1 MNKVLTILICSCCAF
16 TPAFANEFS
25 TTDTDPISMN
35 MNPTD
40 ANIFGHV
47 IDKKTGE
54 HLPGVTILLKGTT
67 LGTTTDDSGHYML
80 KNLPEGEFTVEV
92 SYIGYKTISKK
103 VKSKKGKTLE
113 LNFEVVEDMIS
124 LEGVVV
130 SANRNETKRRLAPT
144 LVKVLSPTVFEET
157 NSATLA
163 QGLVFQ
169 PGVRV
174 ENDCQNCGYSQVRI
188 NGMEGKY
195 TQILIDSRPIFSALA
210 GVYGLEQIPANMIE
224 RVEVIRGGG
233 SALFGSSAIAGTINI
248 ITKEPIRNS
257 GNFSHTITNFD
268 GSGAYEN
275 NTTLNLSWVSSDN
288 KMGAYIY
295 GQNRYRSAWDSNGDG
310 FSELPKLKNQTIG
323 FNGYYKTSAYSKL
336 NLEYHHM
343 EEFRRGG
350 NAQKLAPHIA
360 EDENL
365 NGTGKPGL
373 VEQLQH
379 SINTGSIKFNVFSPN
394 QKHNL
399 SVYASGQHVHR
410 DSYYSAYGR
419 TTDFTGVMGA
429 QYIYS
434 FEKCLFM
441 PADLTGGIEFSHDDL
456 DDRSTDIQKY
466 RDAALE
472 EDPNAT
478 GDRLQELINKYTPA
492 PLHQIINIWSAYA
505 QNEWKNDKWS
515 FLIGGRVDKN
525 SIMDKAIFSPRANIR
540 FNPTEDINIRMSYAE
555 GFRAPQAFDEDLHIS
570 NVGGNRVSIKRA
582 DNLKEERSR
591 SINGSVDWYTHFGDF
606 QANVLVEGFYTKLS
620 DPFVLSAPVET
631 ENGSLVQ
638 TRNNGDGAKVYGS
651 TIEGKIAWQ
660 NKIQFQAGITIQRSK
675 YDKPTEW
682 SADEEHLTEEE
693 RKFDRILRTPDL
705 YGYFT
710 ASYSPIKPLTIALN
724 GNYTGRMYVPHL
736 MSEVDGS
743 SDVLVKAPDFFELGA
758 KVSYDFKLTPGVTL
772 QINAGV
778 QNMFNSYQ
786 NDFDLGAT
794 RDSGYVYG
802 PGSPRTYYAGA
813 KFSF

>member
-1 MNKVLTILICSCCAF
+1 MNKIYILFLCLCYAVSAIMANTYKNDKEVTI
-16 TPAFANEFS
+16 
-25 TTDTDPISMN
+25 
-35 MNPTD
+35 PTD

-47 IDKKTGE
+47 VDKATGE
-54 HLPGVTILLKGTT
+54 HLPGITIILKGTT
-67 LGTTTDDSGHYML
+67 IGSVTDDSGHYML
-80 KNLPEGEFTVEV
+80 KNLPEGEFTIEV
-92 SYIGYKTISKK
+92 SFVGFKTVTKK
-103 VKSKKGKTLE
+103 VTTGKGKTQE
-113 LNFEVVEDMIS
+113 LNFELEEDLIS

-144 LVKVLSPTVFEET
+144 LVKVLSPTVFEKT
-157 NSATLA
+157 NSTTLA

-257 GNFSHTITNFD
+257 GSFGHTISNLD
-268 GSGAYEN
+268 GSGAYDN

-323 FNGYYKTSAYSKL
+323 FNGFYKTSAYSKL
-336 NLEYHHM
+336 NIEYHHM
-343 EEFRRGG
+343 EEYRRGG
-350 NAQKLAPHIA
+350 SGMKLPPHIA
-360 EDENL
+360 EDPEL
-365 NGTGKPGL
+365 NGTGEAGL

-379 SINTGSIKFNVFSPN
+379 SINTGSLKFNLFTPN

-399 SVYASGQHVHR
+399 SFYASGQHIHR

-434 FEKCLFM
+434 FDKCLFM
-441 PADLTGGIEFSHDDL
+441 PADLTGGIEFCHDDL
-456 DDRSTDIQKY
+456 DDRATDKQKY
-466 RDAALE
+466 REAALA
-472 EDPNAT
+472 EDPTAT
-478 GDRLQELINKYTPA
+478 GQHLQELIEKYTPA
-492 PLHQIINIWSAYA
+492 SLHQIINVWSAYA

-525 SIMDKAIFSPRANIR
+525 SIMDKAVFSPRANVR
-540 FNPTEDINIRMSYAE
+540 YNPTADVNLRLSYAE

-570 NVGGNRVSIKRA
+570 NVGGARVSIVR
-582 DNLKEERSR
+582 DPNLKEERSR
-591 SINGSVDWYTHFGDF
+591 SVNGSVDWYHYFGDF
-606 QANVLVEGFYTKLS
+606 QVNMLLEGFYTKLS
-620 DPFVLSAPVET
+620 DPFVLSAPVES

-638 TRNNGDGAKVYGS
+638 TRSNGSGAKVYGS
-651 TIEGKIAWQ
+651 TLEGKIVWR
-660 NKIQFQAGITIQRSK
+660 NKVQIQAGITVQRSL
-675 YDKPTEW
+675 YDEPEEW
-682 SADEEHLTEEE
+682 SADKEHLTDAE
-693 RKFDRILRTPDL
+693 RYSDKILRTPNL

-710 ASYSPIKPLTIALN
+710 ASYTPVKPFTIAFN

-736 MSEVDGS
+736 MSEVNGTA
-743 SDVLVKAPDFFELGA
+743 DVLVKSPDFFELGV
-758 KVSYDFKLTPGVTL
+758 KLSYDFRLTTAMTL
-772 QINAGV
+772 QLNLGI
-778 QNMFNSYQ
+778 QNLFDSYQ
-786 NDFDLGAT
+786 NDFDKGAT
-794 RDSGYVYG
+794 RDSGYIYG
-802 PGSPRTYYAGA
+802 PGTPRTYYAGA